1 MPILQ
6 ISAVY
11 LPCFIKKRHSNRLT
25 VINPSNFW
33 GSLQYLSPDPGII
46 FHLFLT
52 FWSQTKHKKDKF
64 IVFCHIYLVLSSIC
78 IIFATENKVKR
89 MKYPIGIQDFAQIIQ
104 DGYVYVDK
112 TDLVYK
118 LATEGKIYFLSR
130 PRRFGKSLLIST
142 LKYYFLG
149 RKELFKGLA
158 IDKLEKQWAEYPV
171 FHISFSNGNFTD
183 GKILRQILEDYIAEI
198 ETVYGKNPNANT
210 IGGRF
215 ASVLKAAHKKTGR
228 RAVVLIDEY
237 DKPLL
242 DVIDLDLKVT
252 DSEGN
257 RMRLEDYNRN
267 LLKGFYSLFKDADED
282 LQFVMLTGVTKFSQ
296 VSVFSGFNQ
305 PDDISM
311 NRRYESLC
319 GITKEEL
326 LTVFDSSIRELADDF
341 GMSYEETVERL
352 KKKYDGYHFGRKM
365 IDIFNPFSILNCF
378 NTLELRN
385 FWFASGTPTYLV
397 RLLAHSNE
405 NINELV
411 GKYYDASQFI
421 DYKADVE
428 QPLPMIYQSGYLTI
442 KDCNIEDNTYLL
454 DFPNEEVRNGFIDT
468 VASRYFANITQ
479 NTSWVLDVTDCLRKG
494 DTAKFEKLM
503 TALLSSTTYRF
514 QRKQDQVE
522 CERYFQ
528 YTFYLIV
535 KMLGFYSTVA
545 EKETSEGRID
555 CVVECPG
562 YVYIIEFK
570 LNGSAEAALKQ
581 IEDKGYAKPYAADN
595 RKVIALGINFSSE
608 KGTIDGF
615 LTKEL

>member
-1 MPILQ
+1 
-6 ISAVY
+6 
-11 LPCFIKKRHSNRLT
+11 
-25 VINPSNFW
+25 
-33 GSLQYLSPDPGII
+33 
-46 FHLFLT
+46 
-52 FWSQTKHKKDKF
+52 
-64 IVFCHIYLVLSSIC
+64 
-78 IIFATENKVKR
+78 
-89 MKYPIGIQDFAQIIQ
+89 MKYPIGIQDFEKIIE

-118 LATEGKIYFLSR
+118 LANEGHIYFLSR

-142 LKYYFLG
+142 LKYYFQG
-149 RKELFKGLA
+149 RKDLFQGLA
-158 IDKLEKQWAEYPV
+158 IDKLEKEWAEYPV
-171 FHISFSNGNFTD
+171 FHISFGTANFTKPGTLD
-183 GKILRQILEDYIAEI
+183 DVIDKYLSDAENDYQINSKAKDYGLRFKDILK
-198 ETVYGKNPNANT
+198 T
-210 IGGRF
+210 
-215 ASVLKAAHKKTGR
+215 AHKKTGR
-228 RAVVLIDEY
+228 RAVVLVDEY

-242 DVIDLDLKVT
+242 DVVDLDLQVT

-267 LLKGFYSLFKDADED
+267 LLKGFYSLFKDADEN

-305 PDDISM
+305 PDDISL

-319 GITKEEL
+319 GITKDEL
-326 LTVFDSSIRELADDF
+326 LTVFDSSIRELADDL
-341 GMSYEETVERL
+341 GISYDATVERL
-352 KKKYDGYHFGRKM
+352 KKKYDGYHFGRRM

-385 FWFASGTPTYLV
+385 FWFASGTPTYHV

-411 GKYYDASQFI
+411 GRYYDASLFI

-428 QPLPMIYQSGYLTI
+428 MPLPMMYQSGYLTI
-442 KDCNIEDNTYLL
+442 KNCNIEDNTYLL
-454 DFPNEEVRNGFIDT
+454 DFPNEEVRTGFIGT
-468 VASRYFANITQ
+468 IASGYFANTTQ
-479 NTSWVLDVTDCLRKG
+479 STSWVMDVTDSLRKG

-503 TALLSSTTYRF
+503 TSLLSSVTYRF
-514 QRKQDQVE
+514 QRKQTPME
-522 CERYFQ
+522 CERHFQ

-535 KMLGFYSTVA
+535 KMLAFYSTVA

-570 LNGSAEAALKQ
+570 LNGTAKAALKQ
-581 IEDKGYAKPYAADN
+581 IEDKGYAKPYAADS
-595 RKVIALGINFSSE
+595 RKLIAIGINFSSE

-615 LTKEL
+615 LPKELFEGHKDKS

>member
-1 MPILQ
+1 
-6 ISAVY
+6 
-11 LPCFIKKRHSNRLT
+11 
-25 VINPSNFW
+25 
-33 GSLQYLSPDPGII
+33 
-46 FHLFLT
+46 
-52 FWSQTKHKKDKF
+52 
-64 IVFCHIYLVLSSIC
+64 
-78 IIFATENKVKR
+78 
-89 MKYPIGIQDFAQIIQ
+89 MKYPIGIQDFEKIIE

-118 LATEGKIYFLSR
+118 LANEGHVYFLSR

-142 LKYYFLG
+142 LKYYFQG
-149 RKELFKGLA
+149 RKDLFKGLA
-158 IDKLEKQWAEYPV
+158 IDKFEKEWAVYPV
-171 FHISFSNGNFTD
+171 FHLSFANGNFTE
-183 GKILRQILEDYIAEI
+183 GKALKQILEDYIAEM
-198 ETVYGKNPNANT
+198 ETEYGKNPHANT

-215 ASVLKAAHKKTGR
+215 ASVLKAAHKKVGR

-242 DVIDLDLKVT
+242 DVIDLDLQVT

-311 NRRYESLC
+311 NRRYEALC
-319 GITKEEL
+319 GITKDEL
-326 LTVFDSSIRELADDF
+326 LTVFDSSIRELADDL
-341 GMSYEETVERL
+341 GISYEATVDRL
-352 KKKYDGYHFGRKM
+352 KKKYDGYHFGRRM

-411 GKYYDASQFI
+411 GRYYDASLFI

-428 QPLPMIYQSGYLTI
+428 KPLPMIYQSGYLTI
-442 KDCNIEDNTYLL
+442 KDCNIDRNTYCL
-454 DFPNEEVRNGFIDT
+454 DFPNEEVRNGFIET
-468 VASRYFANITQ
+468 LASRYFSESSRPK
-479 NTSWVLDVTDCLRKG
+479 SWVNDVTDALEKG
-494 DTAKFEKLM
+494 DTTRFEKLM
-503 TALLSSTTYRF
+503 TSLLSSVTYRF
-514 QRKQDQVE
+514 QRKQDPME

-535 KMLGFYSTVA
+535 KMLAFYSMVA

-555 CVVECPG
+555 CVVECPN

-570 LNGSAEAALKQ
+570 LNGSAEAALRQ
-581 IEDKGYAKPYAADN
+581 IEEKGYAKPYAADS
-595 RKVIALGINFSSE
+595 RKLIALGINFSSE

-615 LTKEL
+615 QPKKL

>member
-1 MPILQ
+1 MP
-6 ISAVY
+6 
-11 LPCFIKKRHSNRLT
+11 T
-25 VINPSNFW
+25 
-33 GSLQYLSPDPGII
+33 
-46 FHLFLT
+46 
-52 FWSQTKHKKDKF
+52 
-64 IVFCHIYLVLSSIC
+64 
-78 IIFATENKVKR
+78 NKNLKV
-89 MKYPIGIQDFAQIIQ
+89 MKYPIGIQSFDQIIE

-118 LATEGKIYFLSR
+118 LVKEGKIYFLSR

-142 LKYYFLG
+142 LKSYFQG
-149 RKELFKGLA
+149 KKDLFKGLA
-158 IDKLEKQWAEYPV
+158 IDKLETEWAEYPV
-171 FHISFSNGNFTD
+171 FHIDFNGGFFDKD
-183 GKILRQILEDYIAEI
+183 GELQKRIMGYVETWESQWGKDPFNEEI
-198 ETVYGKNPNANT
+198 GM
-210 IGGRF
+210 RF
-215 ASVLKAAHKKTGR
+215 AYVLKQAHAKTGK

-242 DVIDLDLKVT
+242 DVIDT
-252 DSEGN
+252 GN
-257 RMRLEDYNRN
+257 KGVLNGEETKLEDIHRGM
-267 LLKGFYSLFKDADED
+267 LKALYGVFKLADSD
-282 LQFVMLTGVTKFSQ
+282 LQFVLLTGVTKFSQ

-311 NRRYESLC
+311 SGKYEALC
-319 GITKEEL
+319 GITKYEL
-326 LTVFDSSIRELADDF
+326 LSVFDEPIHELAAKLRR
-341 GMSYEETVERL
+341 SYEDTVELL
-352 KKKYDGYHFGRKM
+352 KKKYDGYHFSDEM

-378 NTLELRN
+378 NKLQLRN
-385 FWFASGTPTYLV
+385 FWFASGTPSYLV
-397 RLLAHSNE
+397 RLLAHCNE

-442 KDCNIEDNTYLL
+442 KDFNERLYTYKL
-454 DFPNEEVRNGFIDT
+454 DFPNEEVRNGFIDA
-468 VASRYFANITQ
+468 VASGYFKGNQSPTAWII
-479 NTSWVLDVTDCLRKG
+479 DVTTSLEKG

-503 TALLSSTTYRF
+503 TSLLSSISYRF
-514 QRKQDQVE
+514 QRKQDQME

-535 KMLGFYSTVA
+535 KMLGFYNAVA

-555 CVVECPG
+555 CVVECPD

-570 LNGSAEAALKQ
+570 LNGSAEAALNQ
-581 IEDKGYAKPYAADN
+581 IDEKGYAKPYAADS

-615 LTKEL
+615 RTKEIL

>member
-1 MPILQ
+1 
-6 ISAVY
+6 
-11 LPCFIKKRHSNRLT
+11 
-25 VINPSNFW
+25 
-33 GSLQYLSPDPGII
+33 
-46 FHLFLT
+46 
-52 FWSQTKHKKDKF
+52 
-64 IVFCHIYLVLSSIC
+64 
-78 IIFATENKVKR
+78 
-89 MKYPIGIQDFAQIIQ
+89 MKYPIGIQDFQKIIE

-118 LATEGKIYFLSR
+118 LANEGHIYFLSR

-142 LKYYFLG
+142 LKYYFQG
-149 RKELFKGLA
+149 RKDLFRGLA
-158 IDKLEKQWAEYPV
+158 IDKLEKEWAEYPV
-171 FHISFSNGNFTD
+171 FHLSFANGNYTE
-183 GKILRQILEDYIAEI
+183 GKALKQILEDYIAEM
-198 ETVYGKNPNANT
+198 ETEYGNNPHANT
-210 IGGRF
+210 ISGRF

-242 DVIDLDLKVT
+242 DVIDLDLQVT

-319 GITKEEL
+319 GITKDEL
-326 LTVFDSSIRELADDF
+326 LTVFDSSIRELADDL
-341 GMSYEETVERL
+341 GISYEATVERL
-352 KKKYDGYHFGRKM
+352 KKKYDGYHFGRRM

-378 NTLELRN
+378 NNLELRN

-411 GKYYDASQFI
+411 GRYYDASLFI

-428 QPLPMIYQSGYLTI
+428 KPLPMIYQSGYLTI
-442 KDCNIEDNTYLL
+442 KDCNIEDNAYLL
-454 DFPNEEVRNGFIDT
+454 DFPNEEVRNGFIGT
-468 VASRYFANITQ
+468 IASRYFANASQT
-479 NTSWVLDVTDCLRKG
+479 TSWVMEVTDCLRKG
-494 DTAKFEKLM
+494 DTTRVEKLM
-503 TALLSSTTYRF
+503 TSLLSSVTYRF
-514 QRKQDQVE
+514 QRKQNPME

-535 KMLGFYSTVA
+535 KMLAFYSTVA

-570 LNGSAEAALKQ
+570 PNGSAEAALQQ
-581 IEDKGYAKPYAADN
+581 IEEKGYAKPYAADN
-595 RKVIALGINFSSE
+595 RKLIAIGINFSAE

-615 LTKEL
+615 LPKEILHGK

>member
-1 MPILQ
+1 
-6 ISAVY
+6 
-11 LPCFIKKRHSNRLT
+11 
-25 VINPSNFW
+25 
-33 GSLQYLSPDPGII
+33 
-46 FHLFLT
+46 
-52 FWSQTKHKKDKF
+52 
-64 IVFCHIYLVLSSIC
+64 
-78 IIFATENKVKR
+78 
-89 MKYPIGIQDFAQIIQ
+89 MKYPIGIQDFEKIIE

-118 LATEGKIYFLSR
+118 LANEGHIYFLSR

-142 LKYYFLG
+142 LKYYFQG
-149 RKELFKGLA
+149 RKDLFQGLA
-158 IDKLEKQWAEYPV
+158 IDKLEKEWAEYPV
-171 FHISFSNGNFTD
+171 FHIDFNGGNYDKD
-183 GKILRQILEDYIAEI
+183 GELEKRIQGYV
-198 ETVYGKNPNANT
+198 ETWESQW
-210 IGGRF
+210 GRDPINQENGARLAYVF
-215 ASVLKAAHKKTGR
+215 KQAHKKSGR

-242 DVIDLDLKVT
+242 DVIDT
-252 DSEGN
+252 GN
-257 RMRLEDYNRN
+257 TGLLNGKETKLEDIHRGI
-267 LLKGFYSLFKDADED
+267 LKAIYSVFKLADEN

-305 PDDISM
+305 PDDISL

-319 GITKEEL
+319 GITKDEL
-326 LTVFDSSIRELADDF
+326 LTVFDSSIRELADDL
-341 GMSYEETVERL
+341 GISYDATVERL
-352 KKKYDGYHFGRKM
+352 KKKYDGYHFGRRM

-411 GKYYDASQFI
+411 GRYYDASLFI

-428 QPLPMIYQSGYLTI
+428 MPLPMIYQSGYLTI

-454 DFPNEEVRNGFIDT
+454 DFPNEEVRTGFIGT
-468 VASRYFANITQ
+468 IASGYFANTTQ
-479 NTSWVLDVTDCLRKG
+479 STSWVMDVTDSLRKG

-503 TALLSSTTYRF
+503 TSLLSSVTYRF
-514 QRKQDQVE
+514 QRKQDPME

-535 KMLGFYSTVA
+535 KMLAFYSTVA

-570 LNGSAEAALKQ
+570 LNGTAKAALKQ
-581 IEDKGYAKPYAADN
+581 IEDKGYAKPYAADS
-595 RKVIALGINFSSE
+595 RKLIAIGINFSSE

-615 LTKEL
+615 LPKELLHGK